1 MTKDDEKVKAQLK
14 STIVERKEAI
24 ALAEKLQRE
33 ILRLEDDVEFWKMLF
48 DRAQKT
54 SESLSESNK
63 QLIINRY
70 CK

>member
-1 MTKDDEKVKAQLK
+1 MTEEEIEYYREHTEDNIKCK
-14 STIVERKEAI
+14 
-24 ALAEKLQRE
+24 RE
-33 ILRLEDDVEFWKMLF
+33 IVRLRGELAQAKKDVEFWKMLF